1 MPSRSEVR
9 GCNTVFPRLLTI
21 QHFTQ
26 GHFSS
31 VLGFDPELSLINHY
45 TSCCFRKKKHKQR
58 RLSVLPVRASPPI
71 RVGLHLNASSFFCSP
86 PTENTFAGW
95 SRMLPFTYR
104 YIYNMH
110 KCNTHTHMAVAFY
123 SETQWMYKVILRSSR
138 WCRSRSTVTQ
148 YVTILSV
155 LHVVHAGVNG
165 HMISVALETLLYKHS
180 CCFL

>member
-9 GCNTVFPRLLTI
+9 GCSTVFPRLLTI

-58 RLSVLPVRASPPI
+58 RLSVLPVRASPRI
-71 RVGLHLNASSFFCSP
+71 RVGLHLNASSFFVHHP
-86 PTENTFAGW
+86 PKTPSQAGAGCFPL
-95 SRMLPFTYR
+95 RTDI
-104 YIYNMH
+104 YIICTNV
-110 KCNTHTHMAVAFY
+110 THTHMAVAFY

-148 YVTILSV
+148 YITILSV

>member
-1 MPSRSEVR
+1 M
-9 GCNTVFPRLLTI
+9 LL
-21 QHFTQ
+21 Q
-26 GHFSS
+26 
-31 VLGFDPELSLINHY
+31 
-45 TSCCFRKKKHKQR
+45 KKKTQTEKVVSAPGESITSNTR
-58 RLSVLPVRASPPI
+58 RFTPKCLQ
-71 RVGLHLNASSFFCSP
+71 FFCSP

-148 YVTILSV
+148 YITILSV

-165 HMISVALETLLYKHS
+165 HMISVQSPWKHYCINIPAVFFKFCLKRS
-180 CCFL
+180 ELINVYLTR